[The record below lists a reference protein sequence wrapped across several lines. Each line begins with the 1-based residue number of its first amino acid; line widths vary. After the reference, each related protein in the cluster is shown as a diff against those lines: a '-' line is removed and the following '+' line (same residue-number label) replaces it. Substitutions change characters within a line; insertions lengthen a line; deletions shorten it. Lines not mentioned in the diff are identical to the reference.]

1 MVALRRERISMMKA
15 IMSTRYKVVGR
26 KAAREI
32 EVTKKEGE
40 LTEEILKQWEAAN
53 IREDE

>member
-1 MVALRRERISMMKA
+1 MMKA

-26 KAAREI
+26 KAVRET

-40 LTEEILKQWEAAN
+40 LTEEILK
-53 IREDE
+53 